1 MLLGRPDYYGQFQ
14 CTADMCEDT
23 CCAGWQIVVD
33 EKSLRKYK
41 RALQSGKAVGAFRR
55 QLQTGVDW
63 KEGTFRQNPD
73 RRCAFLNNDNLCDM
87 YTSLGKESL
96 CVTCRRYPRHI
107 EEFENVREISLSLSC
122 PEVARILMNRMEP
135 VTFQEVVI
143 DREEEYEDFD
153 FFLYSQLL
161 DARSAMLEILQDR
174 TCSIDVRQR
183 LIYGIA
189 HDMQRRVKRG
199 ELFSCSEVPAK
210 YRTGKARAFVM
221 QRLQEEQKDR
231 EAVFYEKKKR
241 FRKMFR
247 LEVLK
252 QEWDIQLL
260 EVERYLYLG
269 HNALEYESVTE
280 RFYSWLR
287 ESGFPWEI
295 QKEQILVY
303 FIYTYFCGAV
313 YDEQI
318 LPKTGMAL
326 MAAEVIEEILKV
338 RWLKNEETL
347 EMEDVIDIVY
357 RFSREVEHSDDN
369 LKKMEELNQDYLK

>member
-1 MLLGRPDYYGQFQ
+1 MLLSRPDYYGQFQ

-33 EKSLRKYK
+33 KKNLKKYK
-41 RALQSGKAVGAFRR
+41 KAVKNTRISEGFRR
-55 QLQTGVDW
+55 QLHKGVDW
-63 KEGTFRQNPD
+63 KEGVFRQDTD
-73 RRCAFLNNDNLCDM
+73 RRCAFLNGENLCDM
-87 YTSLGKESL
+87 YTNLGKDSL
-96 CVTCRRYPRHI
+96 CVTCRCYPRHI

-122 PEVARILMNRMEP
+122 PEVAKILMNRMKP
-135 VTFQEVVI
+135 VTFQEVEI
-143 DREEEYEDFD
+143 DREEEYEEFD

-161 DARSAMLEILQDR
+161 DTRNVLLEILQNR
-174 TCSIDVRQR
+174 MLSLEVRQR

-189 HDMQRRVKRG
+189 HDIQCRVKRQDV
-199 ELFSCSEVPAK
+199 FSCPEVLEK
-210 YRTGKARAFVM
+210 YRTERARVFVEKK
-221 QRLQEEQKDR
+221 LQEEKADR
-231 EAVFYEKKKR
+231 DAQFGKRKKM
-241 FRKMFR
+241 FRKMFQ

-269 HNALEYESVTE
+269 HTVQEYEAITE
-280 RFYSWLR
+280 KFHKWIKDND
-287 ESGFPWEI
+287 FPWNI

-318 LPKTGMAL
+318 LAKVKMAL

-338 RWLKNEETL
+338 RWIKNEEMID
-347 EMEDVIDIVY
+347 MEDVIDVVY
-357 RFSREVEHSDDN
+357 HFSREVEHSDDN
-369 LKKMEELNQDYLK
+369 LKKLEELNKNYQ